1 MTDRNRSRRNGGDLV
16 IETLRALGART
27 VFGIPGQHALG
38 LFDALSRSEL
48 RYVSSRVENNAAFA
62 ADGYARATG
71 EVGVLFLS
79 TGPGAL
85 TSLSG
90 LQEAYATAV
99 PMVVVASQIPLSGLG
114 ARRKGMLHQLDD
126 QKASAQ
132 NVTKTQFSVHHP
144 SGIPSA
150 IQDAWAAA
158 ITVPQGPVW
167 VEVPQDVLLREVM
180 VPPVKDA
187 LAVPYDHPPRQE
199 LIEEAVRWLA
209 TSRRTAIVAGGG
221 VRRSTADACRHL
233 LRVAELLDAPVV
245 CTPGGNSVFPHDHPL
260 SLGSWVEDR
269 HVTDLLEDAE
279 VLLVV
284 GSSLGEV
291 TSNYFTLEPRG
302 RLIQVDAEPR
312 VLESNFPTLGVR
324 ADAGQALASISANI
338 SAVLAGAEDSAHA
351 DWHGRSAAEVVAETN
366 RRVESRLDGQDLCRE
381 RRFLADIRAAVPAEM
396 QTYWDMTI
404 AAYWGWN
411 CWDAQ
416 SGEFHSAQGAGGL
429 GYAFPAAIGGAVGLA
444 DLADAPEAGAE
455 EVAPRVLAVAGDG
468 SAMYSIAELA
478 SAQQHGANVTWLI
491 VDDGGYGILRDYM
504 KGAFGQ
510 ATATEL
516 YRPDFVALARS
527 FGVPAEEV
535 PVEEVGPALTRA
547 FERPGPAVVVVRTLL
562 RMWAPSHL
570 G

>member
-1 MTDRNRSRRNGGDLV
+1 MSGHRNGGDLV
-16 IETLRALGART
+16 IETLGALGART

-38 LFDALSRSEL
+38 LFDALSRSDLE
-48 RYVSSRVENNAAFA
+48 YVSSRVENNAAFA
-62 ADGYARATG
+62 ADGYSRATG

-132 NVTKTQFSVHHP
+132 NVTKAQFSVHHA

-150 IQDAWAAA
+150 VQDAWAAA
-158 ITVPQGPVW
+158 VTVPQGPVW
-167 VEVPQDVLLREVM
+167 VEIPQDVLLGRVL
-180 VPPVKDA
+180 VPPVEDA
-187 LAVPYDHPPRQE
+187 LAVPYDHPPRAE
-199 LIEEAVRWLA
+199 LVEEAVRWLA
-209 TSRRTAIVAGGG
+209 ASRRTAIVAGGG
-221 VRRSTADACRHL
+221 VRRSTHDAQQHL
-233 LRVAELLDAPVV
+233 RRVAEMLDAPVV
-245 CTPGGNSVFPHDHPL
+245 CTPGGNTAFPWEHPL

-291 TSNYFTLEPRG
+291 TSNYFTLAPRG

-324 ADAGQALASISANI
+324 ADAGQALAAISA
-338 SAVLAGAEDSAHA
+338 ALAETQDAEASTAPGPA
-351 DWHGRSAAEVVAETN
+351 PQVSDWHGSTAAAVVAEIN
-366 RRVESRLDGQDLCRE
+366 ARVSARLDSQDLSRE
-381 RRFLADIRAAVPAEM
+381 RRFMAEVRAAVPDRM

-416 SGEFHSAQGAGGL
+416 SGQFHSAQGAGGL
-429 GYAFPAAIGGAVGLA
+429 GYAFPAAVGGALGLG
-444 DLADAPEAGAE
+444 E
-455 EVAPRVLAVAGDG
+455 RTLAVAGDG

-478 SAQQHGANVTWLI
+478 AAVQHGVDVTWLI
-491 VDDGGYGILRDYM
+491 VDDGGYGILREYM
-504 KGAFGQ
+504 EGAFGR

-516 YRPDFVALARS
+516 HRPDFVSLARS

-535 PVEEVGPALTRA
+535 TVDEVGPALRRTW
-547 FERPGPAVVVVRTLL
+547 ERRGPAVVVVRTLL
-562 RMWAPSHL
+562 RMWSPSHL
-570 G
+570 EPQA